1 MEPDTTVNG
10 SYTLYDIHPCFEL
23 DNTTYSIT
31 SQPSIICVLVYMFLS
46 LLSVATICGNLL
58 VIISIIYFKQLHTP
72 TNYLILSL
80 AVADMLVGVLVFP
93 LSMIYTINSCLY
105 HEDVFCKVRDC
116 FDVALSTSSIL
127 NLCCISI
134 DRYYAICHPLTYK
147 STVTV
152 NVVRIMILVIW
163 SIAAL
168 IGIGITVGGFSQGTC
183 EEMCSVDVVLSNI
196 MGPILAFYFPAIIM
210 LCIYVKIFLVAQKQA
225 ISIQRTKSGVTA
237 SKMEKKAT
245 KTLAIVMGIFLLC
258 MTPYFICVV
267 FQPLASDPPSFSLIE
282 ALNWLTLSNSMLNPF
297 IYAFFYSWFRSACS
311 MIISGKIFQ
320 GDFTNTRLF

>member
-1 MEPDTTVNG
+1 MEPEIIVNR
-10 SYTLYDIHPCFEL
+10 TLYDIHPCFEL
-23 DNTTYSIT
+23 HNTTYNFT
-31 SQPSIICVLVYMFLS
+31 SRPSTICVLVYMFLS
-46 LLSVATICGNLL
+46 LLSIATICGNLL
-58 VIISIIYFKQLHTP
+58 VIISIIYFKQLHTS

-80 AVADMLVGVLVFP
+80 AVADLLVGVLVFP
-93 LSMIYTINSCLY
+93 LSMTYTVTSCHY
-105 HEDVFCKVRDC
+105 HEHIVCKIRDS
-116 FDVALSTSSIL
+116 FDVALCTSSIL

-147 STVTV
+147 TTLTVHV
-152 NVVRIMILVIW
+152 GRIMILVVW
-163 SIAAL
+163 SISIL
-168 IGIGITVGGFSQGTC
+168 IGIFGGFSQGTC